1 MEHRYTYADR
11 AEFFRPSPVRSV
23 WDVSMQ
29 PGMISFAGGNPDLS
43 ILPLD
48 ELGNVAQRII
58 TERGTDALQ
67 YGAGAGLPSLRT
79 KFTELMESGG
89 VHDIDADDVMVTPG
103 SQMGINLTTT
113 LLCNPHDVILAEG
126 PTYVGAIGSFLGHE
140 ADIRHVMC
148 DDDGL
153 VPEALIEAIQKARAD
168 GKRIAF
174 LYTIPNFSNP
184 TGIRLSVERRQQIV
198 EICRTEGV
206 QIVEDDPYGILS
218 FDGTMLPSMRSMDDS
233 VIYLGSVSKIFSP
246 GLRIGWTVAPPEF
259 HQRMLLASE
268 ASALMAG
275 VLSQELTYEYLE
287 HMDWRTHVQSGIS
300 RYKARAEAL
309 VSGLEETMPEGVSW
323 TTPKGGFFTWLTLPE
338 GVDSDEVLAKAIEKK
353 VVFISG
359 PGFFADGQ
367 GKRNLRLSYSRVS
380 EDDIR
385 DGTSRL
391 AEVLS

>member
-1 MEHRYTYADR
+1 MDHRYEYADR

-48 ELGNVAQRII
+48 ELGKAAQRII

-67 YGAGAGLPSLRT
+67 YGAGAGYLPLRK
-79 KFTELMESGG
+79 KFAELMETNG
-89 VHDIDADDVMVTPG
+89 VHELDYEDVMITPG
-103 SQMGINLTTT
+103 SQMGIDLTAT
-113 LLCNPHDVILAEG
+113 LLCNPHDVILTEG
-126 PTYVGAIGSFLGHE
+126 PTFVGAIGSFLGHE

-148 DDDGL
+148 DDEGL
-153 VPEALIEAIQKARAD
+153 VPEALVEAIQKARSD

-184 TGIRLSVERRQQIV
+184 TGIRLSVARRQQIV
-198 EICRTEGV
+198 EICRAENV

-218 FDGTMLPSMRSMDDS
+218 FDGTVLPSMRAMDDS

-246 GLRIGWTVAPPEF
+246 GLRVGWTVAPREF
-259 HQRMLLASE
+259 RERMQLASE
-268 ASALMAG
+268 ASSLMAG

-287 HMDWRTHVQSGIS
+287 HMDWRSFVQSAIS
-300 RYKARAEAL
+300 RYHGRAKAL
-309 VSGLEETMPEGVSW
+309 VAGLEETMPEGVSW

-359 PGFFADGQ
+359 RGFFADGQ
-367 GKRNLRLSYSRVS
+367 GANNLRLSYSAVS
-380 EDDIR
+380 EDSIR
-385 DGTSRL
+385 EGTSRL
-391 AEVLS
+391 AAVLS